1 MTSPVPCGI
10 RDIDLN
16 APLPALVAESSES
29 SVLAFFWQNG
39 VPVGRRLFLEAE
51 LPVTAS
57 AMSALAAA
65 ASASALSKLDVEA
78 KVDVTDRS
86 DVSPSDVSVIV
97 CTRDRPEQ
105 LRHCIAAI
113 SDCEPRPG
121 EIIVVDNSS
130 TPGSLD
136 IALKNFPSVRIVH
149 ESRPGLSFARNT
161 GLAAATGTIIA
172 FTDDDVTVTPNWIKA
187 LAVSFSNQNVGAV
200 TGPVLPGCL
209 QSDAEFAFEFDIG
222 GLASSF
228 EPRSF
233 DKSFLDTGILKAPH
247 VWEIGAGANFS
258 IRKAVLDDIGPFD
271 ERLGAGAAGC
281 SEDSEFLYRLLQ
293 ADWICHYRPEVVV
306 RHNHRGDVNALRSQ
320 MRAYMRGHVAAL
332 FVQYNE
338 SRHIGNLARAL
349 LGIPCY
355 HLSWVVLRAAHL
367 LGFGWLEPWG
377 RTARATRFAQALG
390 SAEGLFY
397 LLRHRGA
404 PKFSS
409 RATETEG

>member
-1 MTSPVPCGI
+1 MTEPVPCGI

-16 APLPALVAESSES
+16 APLPALVAENSEA

-51 LPVTAS
+51 LPVAAS
-57 AMSALAAA
+57 AMPALAAA
-65 ASASALSKLDVEA
+65 ASASALSKLDAEA
-78 KVDVTDRS
+78 DVTDRS
-86 DVSPSDVSVIV
+86 DVSPSDVSVVV

-105 LRHCIAAI
+105 LRRCIAAI

-121 EIIVVDNSS
+121 EIIVVDNSF

-161 GLAAATGTIIA
+161 GLAAATGTIVA
-172 FTDDDVTVTPNWIKA
+172 FTDDDVTVTPNWIEA
-187 LAVSFSNQNVGAV
+187 LTVSFSNQHVGAV
-200 TGPVLPGCL
+200 TGLVLPGCL

-293 ADWICHYRPEVVV
+293 ADWICHYRPAVVV
-306 RHNHRGDVNALRSQ
+306 RHNHRGDVSALRRQ

-338 SRHIGNLARAL
+338 SRHIGNLTRAL

-377 RTARATRFAQALG
+377 QAARATRFAQVLG
-390 SAEGLFY
+390 WVEGFFY
-397 LLRHRGA
+397 LLRHRGV